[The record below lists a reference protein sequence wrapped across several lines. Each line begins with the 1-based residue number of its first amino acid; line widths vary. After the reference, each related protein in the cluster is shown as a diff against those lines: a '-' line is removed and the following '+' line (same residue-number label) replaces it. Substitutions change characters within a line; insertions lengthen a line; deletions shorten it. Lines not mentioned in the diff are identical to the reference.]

1 MNEQH
6 NILTPDQPTD
16 RERAIVECG
25 LLIDCLTE
33 LQPNVQEIK
42 DRWYQTGLCI
52 KAAINEIRTAEAR
65 AAGQLHHTSPNEFLG
80 I

>member
-1 MNEQH
+1 MNEQR

-16 RERAIVECG
+16 RARAIVEAG
-25 LLIDCLTE
+25 RLIDALADGDAAA
-33 LQPNVQEIK
+33 VK
-42 DRWYQTGLCI
+42 DAWYAVGKFTR
-52 KAAINEIRTAEAR
+52 AAINEIRTAEAR